1 LAVGAGP
8 AEGVTAAPRIVY
20 LSTGMNPRLDR
31 ARILLEA
38 ALREVEAELAN
49 PGCSLG
55 KVQLGTCRDTLRG
68 YLAEVVAGTL
78 PPKRERPEGL
88 GKLVI
93 DAWPFDAPVSSA
105 VLAAE
110 RAFRNA

>member
-1 LAVGAGP
+1 ML
-8 AEGVTAAPRIVY
+8 
-20 LSTGMNPRLDR
+20 PRLDR
-31 ARILLEA
+31 ARVLLEA

-49 PGCSLG
+49 PGCALCKG
-55 KVQLGTCRDTLRG
+55 QLGTCRDTLRA
-68 YLAEVVAGTL
+68 YLAAVETGTL

-88 GKLVI
+88 GKLVL
-93 DAWPFDAPVSSA
+93 DAWPFEAAVAGA